1 MRTSR
6 GFTLIEVI
14 LATTLFA
21 LLMSSYYVVFMR
33 VVNLEE
39 YARDQ
44 RAFASIGPAVL
55 DLIEDDLLS
64 LYSHPR
70 QMDAFPL
77 RGDDES
83 SGGKPADRLLFVAR
97 RASVHLE
104 EFFGRE
110 NWIESPINEV
120 GYRLGPAP
128 QSFGNVRRL
137 YRREGYYVDSTPLQG
152 GDYFEVYDRVISLE
166 IWYAGYQVEEEERTD
181 QNTLGEHK
189 LQKFE
194 SWDSEER
201 KGFPTAVFVKLTV
214 QPPRMTR
221 RKRQDG
227 QEEPEERTFLRII
240 PLVQAEDIAPAP
252 PGEGNNP
259 DPGVQDPGNQPEG
272 NQGDNNSGDGR

>member
-1 MRTSR
+1 MRGAR

-44 RAFASIGPAVL
+44 RAFATVGPAVL

-77 RGDDES
+77 RGEDES
-83 SGGKPADRLLFVAR
+83 AAGKPADRLFFVAR
-97 RASVHLE
+97 RASVHIE
-104 EFFGRE
+104 EFFGND
-110 NWIESPINEV
+110 NWIASPINEV

-128 QSFGNVRRL
+128 PSFGNVRRL
-137 YRREGYYVDSTPLQG
+137 YRREGYYVDSTPMSG
-152 GDYFEVYDRVISLE
+152 GDYYEVYDRVISLE
-166 IWYAGYQVEEEERTD
+166 IWYAGYQVEEEERKD
-181 QNTLGEHK
+181 QDTLGENR
-189 LQKFE
+189 LRKFE

-221 RKRQDG
+221 RKRNDNT
-227 QEEPEERTFLRII
+227 EEPEQRTFLRII
-240 PLVQAEDIAPAP
+240 PLVQAEDIVPAAA
-252 PGEGNNP
+252 GEGNENQGNP
-259 DPGVQDPGNQPEG
+259 APGNPTPG
-272 NQGDNNSGDGR
+272 GSNPGGSR